1 LLTISKVEKSQRA
14 EAGMI
19 IDPVT
24 LPLNSTVGD
33 AKALMKE
40 HSIGGMVVN
49 ENGDFKRCNQQR
61 FAFEKLN
68 SRSILNCDGR

>member
-1 LLTISKVEKSQRA
+1 LFPQQWIQLQKAQCLVQWRKKADWRFAQNDHYPTSSKVRSQRA

-40 HSIGGMVVN
+40 HSIGGI
-49 ENGDFKRCNQQR
+49 Q
-61 FAFEKLN
+61 
-68 SRSILNCDGR
+68 

>member
-1 LLTISKVEKSQRA
+1 
-14 EAGMI
+14 MI

-40 HSIGGMVVN
+40 HSIG
-49 ENGDFKRCNQQR
+49 D
-61 FAFEKLN
+61 
-68 SRSILNCDGR
+68 SSS